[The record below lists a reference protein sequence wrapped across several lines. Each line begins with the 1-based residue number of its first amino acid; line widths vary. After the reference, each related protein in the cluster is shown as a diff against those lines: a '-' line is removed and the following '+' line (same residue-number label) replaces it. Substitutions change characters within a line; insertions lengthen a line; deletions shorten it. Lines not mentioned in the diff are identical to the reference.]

1 MIPRPAV
8 FEEAKMTIES
18 EGNDSQEKDAL
29 KLSVVSTP
37 LVLNTPLN
45 KENEERREEAVS
57 NLQSGD
63 ENFSESDSED
73 EDEEF
78 FDVDETEFVHNV
90 DDYNGDC
97 FVLHIKQLTQGID
110 VKTLTDCI
118 YYNSSHLNDGT
129 KRTILQTIGR
139 TLRPLKGER
148 GKRKDERLKKIR

>member
-1 MIPRPAV
+1 MESRRTDAKSLRYLKIIVMIPRPAV

-18 EGNDSQEKDAL
+18 EGNDPQEKDAL

-78 FDVDETEFVHNV
+78 FSKAFLSMRKARKQARLTPLLQ
-90 DDYNGDC
+90 GD
-97 FVLHIKQLTQGID
+97 FARFAR
-110 VKTLTDCI
+110 
-118 YYNSSHLNDGT
+118 S
-129 KRTILQTIGR
+129 KRNR
-139 TLRPLKGER
+139 
-148 GKRKDERLKKIR
+148 